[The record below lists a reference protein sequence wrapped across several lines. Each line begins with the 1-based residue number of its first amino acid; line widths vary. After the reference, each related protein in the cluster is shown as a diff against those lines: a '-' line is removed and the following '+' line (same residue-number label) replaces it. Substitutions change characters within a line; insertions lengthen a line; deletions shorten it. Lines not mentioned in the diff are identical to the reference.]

1 VTAESLTQA
10 SALLGEAR
18 RHHFLRDWSQ
28 STACLAQAADCLR
41 QAIAD
46 ARRHPASRQQ
56 LRQALSS
63 FQRELHIAQT
73 SQNHAEGWLR
83 QWLQAI
89 QTATG
94 DNTGYDQNGGLP
106 FSATPRRIA
115 VEG

>member
-1 VTAESLTQA
+1 MSAASLAQA

-18 RHHFLRDWSQ
+18 RHHFLRDWPH
-28 STACLAQAADCLR
+28 STACLTQALDHLR
-41 QAIAD
+41 QAITD
-46 ARRHPASRQQ
+46 ARHDPIAKQQ
-56 LRQALSS
+56 LREALASW
-63 FQRELHIAQT
+63 QRELHITQT

-94 DNTGYDQNGGLP
+94 DNTGYDQNGVLP